1 VVRLNEEEVMRNSV
15 RMLVVP
21 ALVLA
26 AACGRDEKPIDQA
39 LQNDLSLASSMAG
52 YQPQQFVSPMEMG
65 YGGYGQQ
72 PYAQPQPNGYYYP
85 QAPQP
90 VAQRIYRAPAPRAS
104 SGTYST
110 GTTAR
115 TGTRVVKNTKRDA
128 IIGGVA
134 GAAIGAVTSRDKL
147 KGAVIGG
154 VAGSVL
160 GAVIGNNVDV
170 KKIPF

>member
-1 VVRLNEEEVMRNSV
+1 MRNSV
-15 RMLVVP
+15 KMLVVP

-26 AACGRDEKPIDQA
+26 AACGRDKNPMDEA
-39 LQNDLSLASSMAG
+39 LRNDLSLATSMQP

-65 YGGYGQQ
+65 YNGYGYPQ
-72 PYAQPQPNGYYYP
+72 YAPQPNGYYYP

-104 SGTYST
+104 SGTSA
-110 GTTAR
+110 GTRT

-147 KGAVIGG
+147 KGAVIGAA
-154 VAGSVL
+154 AGGLL
-160 GAVIGNNVDV
+160 GAVIGNNVD
-170 KKIPF
+170 KKRVPF